1 MSDDRLDSWVEGY
14 LDYLSGVRRLA
25 RRTVTDVRCSLRRAT
40 DGLGRARPGV
50 PLWKLDL
57 EDYLRW
63 IEAERG
69 AGQSAKSIAK
79 ELSHL
84 RGLLD
89 YAWRS
94 GRADRNVLDGFQ
106 LADDGRRVPPRVLTL
121 DEARRLV
128 HACPRTSKR
137 DRHDR
142 MVILLL
148 YGCGLRTS
156 ELCGLDIEDVDVE
169 RSEVFVRRGKGSR
182 ERRIPVPD
190 GLWTELLAYRADRGG
205 KRGALFRTS
214 AKRVRLSAHD
224 VCQVVS
230 EAVGRAKLGDGITP
244 KTLRHTFATHL
255 MDQGI
260 DVAVIASLMGHR
272 SPAETGVYLHALP
285 GRREAAVAK
294 LDANRDAVSKLGGN
308 NGKERK

>member
-1 MSDDRLDSWVEGY
+1 VSDDRLDSWVEGY
-14 LDYLSGVRRLA
+14 LDYLSGVRRLV

-40 DGLGRARPGV
+40 EGLGRRRPDV

-63 IEAERG
+63 IEAERE
-69 AGQSAKSIAK
+69 AGQSTKSIAK

-94 GRADRNVLDGFQ
+94 GRSDRNVLDGFQ
-106 LADDGRRVPPRVLTL
+106 LADDGRRVPPRVLDI
-121 DEARRLV
+121 DEAKRLV
-128 HACPRTSKR
+128 KACPRTSKR

-156 ELCGLDIEDVDVE
+156 ELCGLDLDDVDLE
-169 RSEVFVRRGKGSR
+169 RREVFVRRGKGSR
-182 ERRIPVPD
+182 ERRLPVPD
-190 GLWTELLAYRADRGG
+190 GLWTELLAYRAERGG
-205 KRGALFRTS
+205 KRGALFRTA
-214 AKRVRLSAHD
+214 AKHARYSAHE
-224 VCQVVS
+224 VCRVVS
-230 EAVGRAKLGDGITP
+230 ESVGRAKLGDGITP

-255 MDQGI
+255 MDQGV

-285 GRREAAVAK
+285 GRREDAVAK
-294 LDANRDAVSKLGGN
+294 LDPQIEAANKLGGT
-308 NGKERK
+308 NGKELR